1 MLEQAIT
8 ILMYVIAF
16 LTLYI
21 TIFYLLLTI
30 EKKDEINEKNRTNY
44 TPSITVIIPCYNEEK
59 VITRTVDTLM
69 KSDYPKKNLKILLVD
84 DGSKDGTYSEMKK
97 LEKKYGQTVKA
108 FTKKNG
114 GKSSA
119 VNYGIKKTTT
129 ELVATLDSDSYVH
142 SKSLRKMTSFFN
154 DQEVMAA
161 TSAIKVYKPK
171 KIIEKVQ
178 HVEYLLTIV
187 SRRLLSFL
195 DSVTVTPGPLSVFRT
210 SVFKEVGLFDETS
223 LLEDQEI
230 AYRIQAHNY
239 KIVSS
244 MNASVWTEVPQTLK
258 SLIRQR
264 VRWNRGGLRNYWKY
278 KKILNPNYGDFG
290 IMIFPLGLIGSIAV
304 LAVFFISIVSLL
316 NGSAMQFFQ
325 YGFEVFYYGFNALQ
339 VISIII
345 FALSVLWIWVASKH
359 LKEKMN
365 PITIA
370 LYLVL
375 YSFLITIFWI
385 ITIGEELTLKKQRW

>member
-1 MLEQAIT
+1 MLEQAVT

-16 LTLYI
+16 ITLYI
-21 TIFYLLLTI
+21 TVFYLLLTV
-30 EKKDEINEKNRTNY
+30 EKKDEMQEKTTGVY

-59 VITRTVDTLM
+59 VLSKTVDVLM
-69 KSDYPKKNLKILLVD
+69 KSDYPKNSLKVFLVD
-84 DGSKDGTYSEMKK
+84 DGSRDGTFNEMKR
-97 LEKKYGQTVKA
+97 LEKKYRNVRA
-108 FTKKNG
+108 FSKKNG

-119 VNYGIKKTTT
+119 VNYGIKRADT

-142 SKSLRKMTSFFN
+142 IKSLKKMTSFFK
-154 DQEVMAA
+154 DAEVMAA
-161 TSAIKVYKPK
+161 TSAIKVYKPR

-195 DSVTVTPGPLSVFRT
+195 DSVTVTPGPLSVFRRR
-210 SVFKEVGLFDETS
+210 VFDEVGLFDETS

-239 KIVSS
+239 RIVSS

-258 SLIRQR
+258 ALIRQR

-278 KKILNPNYGDFG
+278 KKVLNPNYGDFG

-316 NGSAMQFFQ
+316 NGSAMQFFK

-345 FALSVLWIWVASKH
+345 FVLSVLWIWVASKH

-385 ITIGEELTLKKQRW
+385 ITIGEELTFKKQRW

>member
-1 MLEQAIT
+1 MLEEVVT

-30 EKKDEINEKNRTNY
+30 EKKDEIKEKAAGVY
-44 TPSITVIIPCYNEEK
+44 TPPITVIIPCYNEEG
-59 VITRTVDTLM
+59 VITKTVSVLM
-69 KSDYPKKNLKILLVD
+69 KSDYPKKNLKVFLVD
-84 DGSKDGTYSEMKK
+84 DGSTDNTFQEMKT
-97 LEKKYGQTVKA
+97 LEKKYKGNVKA
-108 FTKKNG
+108 FSKKNG

-119 VNYGIKKTTT
+119 INYGIMRART
-129 ELVATLDSDSYVH
+129 ELIATLDSDSYVH
-142 SKSLRKMTSFFN
+142 VKSLKKMTSFFK
-154 DQEVMAA
+154 DSTVMAA

-195 DSVTVTPGPLSVFRT
+195 DSVTVTPGPLSVFRR
-210 SVFKEVGLFDETS
+210 SVFKKVGLFDETS

-244 MNASVWTEVPQTLK
+244 LNASVWTEVPRTFK
-258 SLIRQR
+258 ALIRQR

-278 KKILNPNYGDFG
+278 KKILSPRYGDFG
-290 IMIFPLGLIGSIAV
+290 VIIFPLGLIGSIAV
-304 LAVFFISIVSLL
+304 LAVFFISLVSLL
-316 NGSAMQFFQ
+316 NGSAFQFFQ
-325 YGFEVFYYGFNALQ
+325 YGFKVFYYGFNALQ
-339 VISIII
+339 VISLII
-345 FALSVLWIWVASKH
+345 FTLSVLWIWVASKH

-365 PITIA
+365 PISIA
-370 LYLVL
+370 LYLVF

-385 ITIGEELTLKKQRW
+385 VTIGEELSFRKQRW

>member
-1 MLEQAIT
+1 MLEETVT

-21 TIFYLLLTI
+21 TIFYLLLTV
-30 EKKDEINEKNRTNY
+30 EKKDEIRDKIRGVY
-44 TPSITVIIPCYNEEK
+44 TPTITVIIPCYNEEN
-59 VITRTVDTLM
+59 VISRTVDTLM
-69 KSDYPKKNLKILLVD
+69 RSDYPKKNLKIILVD
-84 DGSKDGTYSEMKK
+84 DGSKDKTFDEMKR
-97 LEKKYGQTVKA
+97 LEKKYKSVEAYSKA
-108 FTKKNG
+108 NG

-119 VNYGIKKTTT
+119 VNYGIKKAGS

-142 SKSLRKMTSFFN
+142 VKSLKRMTSFFQ
-154 DQEVMAA
+154 DPEIMAA
-161 TSAIKVYKPK
+161 TSAIKVYKPR
-171 KIIEKVQ
+171 KIIEKLQ
-178 HVEYLLTIV
+178 NVEYLLTIV
-187 SRRLLSFL
+187 SRKLLSFL
-195 DSVTVTPGPLSVFRT
+195 DSVTVTPGPLSVFRR
-210 SVFKEVGLFDETS
+210 SVFREVGYFDETS

-239 KIVSS
+239 RIVSS
-244 MNASVWTEVPQTLK
+244 TDASVWTEVPQTLK
-258 SLIRQR
+258 ALIRQR

-278 KKILNPNYGDFG
+278 KKVLNPNYGDFG

-304 LAVFFISIVSLL
+304 LAVFFISVISIL

-325 YGFEVFYYGFNALQ
+325 YGFEVFYYGFNSLQ

-345 FALSVLWIWVASKH
+345 FVLSVLWIWVASKH

-385 ITIGEELTLKKQRW
+385 ITIGEELTFRKQRW

>member
-1 MLEQAIT
+1 MLEQTVT
-8 ILMYVIAF
+8 ILIYIIAF

-21 TIFYLLLTI
+21 TVFYLLLTV
-30 EKKDEINEKNRTNY
+30 EKKDEIKEKIKGVY
-44 TPSITVIIPCYNEEK
+44 TPPITIIIPCYNEEK
-59 VITRTVDTLM
+59 FLSRTVDVLM
-69 KSDYPKKNLKILLVD
+69 KSDYPEDNLRVFLVD
-84 DGSKDGTYSEMKK
+84 DGSKDGTLIEMKR
-97 LEKKYGQTVKA
+97 LEKKYKNVRV
-108 FTKKNG
+108 FSKKNG

-119 VNYGIKKTTT
+119 VNYGIKRADT

-142 SKSLRKMTSFFN
+142 VKSLKKMTVFFKDSN
-154 DQEVMAA
+154 VMAA
-161 TSAIKVYKPK
+161 TSAIKVYKPR

-178 HVEYLLTIV
+178 QIEYLLTIV

-195 DSVTVTPGPLSVFRT
+195 DGVTVTPGPLSVFRR
-210 SVFKEVGLFDETS
+210 SVFDDVGLFDETS

-244 MNASVWTEVPQTLK
+244 MDASVWTEVPKTLK
-258 SLIRQR
+258 TLIRQR

-278 KKILNPNYGDFG
+278 KRVLNPSYGDFG
-290 IMIFPLGLIGSIAV
+290 IMIFPLGLIGSVAV
-304 LAVFFISIVSLL
+304 LAVFFISMVSLF
-316 NGSAMQFFQ
+316 NGSALQFFE
-325 YGFEVFYYGFNALQ
+325 YGFKVFYYGFNALQ
-339 VISIII
+339 VISIMI
-345 FALSVLWIWVASKH
+345 FVLSVLWIWIASKH

-385 ITIGEELTLKKQRW
+385 ITIGEELTFKKQRW

>member
-1 MLEQAIT
+1 MLEEVIT
-8 ILMYVIAF
+8 ILMYIVAF

-21 TIFYLLLTI
+21 TIFYLLLTV
-30 EKKDEINEKNRTNY
+30 EKKDEIRDKIRGVY
-44 TPSITVIIPCYNEEK
+44 TPTITVIIPCYNEEK
-59 VITRTVDTLM
+59 VISRTVDTLM
-69 KSDYPKKNLKILLVD
+69 KSDYPKKNLSVILVD
-84 DGSKDGTYSEMKK
+84 DGSRDGTFDEMKK
-97 LEKKYGQTVKA
+97 LEKKYKNVKA
-108 FTKKNG
+108 YAKANG

-119 VNYGIKKTTT
+119 VNYGIKKSDT

-142 SKSLRKMTSFFN
+142 EKSLKKMTSFFQ
-154 DQEVMAA
+154 DPEIMAA
-161 TSAIKVYKPK
+161 TSAIKVYKPR
-171 KIIEKVQ
+171 KIIEKLQ

-187 SRRLLSFL
+187 SRKLLSFL
-195 DSVTVTPGPLSVFRT
+195 DSVTVTPGPLSVFRRKIF
-210 SVFKEVGLFDETS
+210 SEIGYFDETS

-239 KIVSS
+239 RIVSS
-244 MNASVWTEVPQTLK
+244 TDASVWTEVPQTLK

-278 KKILNPNYGDFG
+278 KHVLNPKYGDFG
-290 IMIFPLGLIGSIAV
+290 LLIFPLGLIGSIAV
-304 LAVFFISIVSLL
+304 LAVFFISIISIL

-359 LKEKMN
+359 LKDKMN
-365 PITIA
+365 PISIA

-385 ITIGEELTLKKQRW
+385 ITIGEELTFKKQRW

>member
-1 MLEQAIT
+1 MLEQAVT
-8 ILMYVIAF
+8 ILIYVIAF

-21 TIFYLLLTI
+21 TVFYLLLTV
-30 EKKDEINEKNRTNY
+30 EKKDEINEKIKGVY
-44 TPSITVIIPCYNEEK
+44 TPSITIIIPCYNEEK
-59 VITRTVDTLM
+59 VLSKTVDVLM
-69 KSDYPKKNLKILLVD
+69 KSDYPKDNLKVFLVD
-84 DGSKDGTYSEMKK
+84 DGSKDGTLIEMKR
-97 LEKKYGQTVKA
+97 LEKKYKNVRA
-108 FTKKNG
+108 FSKKNG

-119 VNYGIKKTTT
+119 VNYGIKRAKT

-142 SKSLRKMTSFFN
+142 VKSLKKMTSFFE
-154 DQEVMAA
+154 DSKVMAA

-178 HVEYLLTIV
+178 QVEYLLTIV

-195 DSVTVTPGPLSVFRT
+195 DCVTVTPGPLSVFRR
-210 SVFKEVGLFDETS
+210 SVFDEVGLFDETS

-244 MNASVWTEVPQTLK
+244 MNASVWTEVPRTLK
-258 SLIRQR
+258 ALIRQR

-278 KKILNPNYGDFG
+278 RKVLSPNYGDFG
-290 IMIFPLGLIGSIAV
+290 IIIFPLGLIGSVAV
-304 LAVFFISIVSLL
+304 LAVFFISIASLF
-316 NGSAMQFFQ
+316 NGSALQFFE
-325 YGFEVFYYGFNALQ
+325 YGFKVFYYGFNALQ

-345 FALSVLWIWVASKH
+345 FVLSVLWIWIASKH

-385 ITIGEELTLKKQRW
+385 ITIGEELTFKKQRW